1 VISENIFGNKYDGWT
16 DGRLTQTAQMILP
29 IRQGKKNINT
39 TYVPVCRKNKKNI
52 QQKFVKSHY
61 FL

>member
-1 VISENIFGNKYDGWT
+1 VISENIFGKKYDGWT

-29 IRQGKKNINT
+29 IRRGKKKIIQYMYW
-39 TYVPVCRKNKKNI
+39 YVVKTKKNI
-52 QQKFVKSHY
+52 QQKFVKSRY